1 MPRRDPHGTGK
12 LNADKNKSSTGSRL
26 PLRLESKGV
35 SMFLIK
41 TLHTTFLFAIS
52 LVTTAFPAATQDS
65 RRVIEVVADK
75 DNTFKVAG
83 ESKPI
88 ITVKPGERITV
99 RITAH
104 FGGEQAR
111 DGSVHSFVVKKLR
124 DQGWDI
130 RLKEGTQ
137 EYSLVAP
144 QQAGEYLVECTV
156 KCGRGHDD
164 MHMKLIVKN

>member
-1 MPRRDPHGTGK
+1 MRASRVGTITV
-12 LNADKNKSSTGSRL
+12 L
-26 PLRLESKGV
+26 
-35 SMFLIK
+35 FLA
-41 TLHTTFLFAIS
+41 TTFCTGTRSA
-52 LVTTAFPAATQDS
+52 DN
-65 RRVIEVVADK
+65 RVIEVVADR

-83 ESKPI
+83 QNKPV
-88 ITVKPGERITV
+88 ITLKPGERIV
-99 RITAH
+99 LRITSH

-164 MHMKLIVKN
+164 MNMKLIVKD

>member
-1 MPRRDPHGTGK
+1 MRTCKAGIIMVLFLTGTFCAGTHA
-12 LNADKNKSSTGSRL
+12 ADS
-26 PLRLESKGV
+26 
-35 SMFLIK
+35 
-41 TLHTTFLFAIS
+41 
-52 LVTTAFPAATQDS
+52 
-65 RRVIEVVADK
+65 RVIEVVADR

-83 ESKPI
+83 QNKAVI
-88 ITVKPGERITV
+88 VLKPGERIV
-99 RITAH
+99 LRITSH

-164 MHMKLIVKN
+164 MNMKLIVKD

>member
-1 MPRRDPHGTGK
+1 LRA
-12 LNADKNKSSTGSRL
+12 ADSRL
-26 PLRLESKGV
+26 
-35 SMFLIK
+35 
-41 TLHTTFLFAIS
+41 
-52 LVTTAFPAATQDS
+52 
-65 RRVIEVVADK
+65 IEVVADR
-75 DNTFKVAG
+75 DNTFKVVGQNKAV
-83 ESKPI
+83 I
-88 ITVKPGERITV
+88 ALKPGEKIVLRITS
-99 RITAH
+99 H

-124 DQGWDI
+124 EQGWDI

-164 MHMKLIVKN
+164 MNMKLVVKD